1 MSLNLTLNASTLDV
15 VAPVLS
21 FFLWQAF
28 GYVVD
33 YSRLSKISLTGA
45 VNGQRLAWMRRM
57 VDRENRIVDG
67 TLLANVMRSVAFFA
81 SATVLILGGV
91 AAMASA
97 VDHTYATIEGIP
109 FVSTVSKD
117 LFEAKL
123 LLLGL
128 IFIYSFFKFTWSLRQ
143 FTYCTILLGAAP
155 RPDAADEEKA
165 SFAAGAARI
174 SQLGARSFNQGL
186 RGYYFALASLGWFIH
201 PLAFVLATL
210 AVVAVL
216 WRREFH
222 SRTRRA
228 LYRMEKM

>member
-1 MSLNLTLNASTLDV
+1 MFFNLHMNTSILDV
-15 VAPVLS
+15 VAPLLS
-21 FFLWQAF
+21 FCLWQTF
-28 GYVVD
+28 GYIVD
-33 YSRLSKISLTGA
+33 YSKLSKISLTGA

-91 AAMASA
+91 AAMAGA
-97 VDHTYATIEGIP
+97 IDHTYSTIQGIP
-109 FVSTVSKD
+109 FVSAVSKD

-128 IFIYSFFKFTWSLRQ
+128 VFIYSFFKFTWSLRQ

-155 RPDAADEEKA
+155 RPDAAAEAKET
-165 SFAAGAARI
+165 FAAGAARI

-201 PLAFVLATL
+201 PVAFVLATL
-210 AVVAVL
+210 AVVAIL

-228 LYRMEKM
+228 LYRMEAM